1 MRRAWIQ
8 RAWAMVRLLRPLNVV
23 MIGLGVVLG
32 GVLAGGTTAL
42 FSEASNSLVR
52 LAVSA
57 MLIGAAANA
66 FNDVFDLRIDLRNR
80 PDRPLPSGL
89 VSVRVAKGIGVGGSL
104 LGVALAATVS
114 LGHLALALGVVGLL
128 MVYNAMVKRVA
139 LVGNLLVALVLGL
152 TLVYGGWGMGPLGPV
167 LVGAAFAFLTTLS
180 REIIKD
186 VEDVEGDAA
195 AGARTLP
202 VIYGLEVS
210 LRLVL
215 GVIILTLLLTPLPYF
230 LLDFTGVYLLSVLLT
245 DALLLRAC
253 WLLLPA
259 PSEAHRISNVLK
271 GAMLFGMVALA
282 LGALVPLG

>member
-152 TLVYGGWGMGPLGPV
+152 TLFYGGWGMGPLGPV